1 MSVAPELPPVV
12 RIPARARRSVAAA
25 QPGTSWRPASL
36 SVVPVARARVL
47 TGARVLSGPVRPAP
61 AMTRLRS
68 IVAQTPPAVEP
79 VCLLALAESV
89 PVETVP
95 REFVITEPAV
105 LNRPVWKPA
114 QASQRVCAASSVSTV
129 RLTGRGR
136 VILGLLAAAIAG
148 VIIAIAYTGASQSG
162 PRPGA
167 APANVV
173 VHDGDTLWSIARQVA
188 PSADPRAEVAALQRL
203 NHLTGVDLTPGQIL
217 RTR

>member
-12 RIPARARRSVAAA
+12 RIPARARRSVVVR
-25 QPGTSWRPASL
+25 QPGASRRPASL
-36 SVVPVARARVL
+36 SVLPVARPRVL
-47 TGARVLSGPVRPAP
+47 AGSRVLSGPVRPPVAV
-61 AMTRLRS
+61 TRQRA
-68 IVAQTPPAVEP
+68 IVAQAPPAVEP
-79 VCLLALAESV
+79 VCLLAPAEGM
-89 PVETVP
+89 PVETAP

-114 QASQRVCAASSVSTV
+114 QAPQRARAASSVSTV
-129 RLTGRGR
+129 RVTTRGR

-148 VIIAIAYTGASQSG
+148 VIIAIAYAGASNAG

-167 APANVV
+167 APASVV

-203 NHLTGVDLTPGQIL
+203 NHLTGVDLTPGQVL